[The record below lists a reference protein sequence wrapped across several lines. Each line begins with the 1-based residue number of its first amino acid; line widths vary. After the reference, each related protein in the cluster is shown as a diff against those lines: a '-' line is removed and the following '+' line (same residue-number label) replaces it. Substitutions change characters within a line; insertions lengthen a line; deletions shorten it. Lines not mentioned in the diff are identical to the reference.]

1 MAYYITYGE
10 FQQHMKDYFFRTGS
24 RMQFPEMADYLYRKG
39 LLSETP
45 PNPMLTSEMF
55 GDMDDDAFN
64 KIIDQLPLEL
74 NPQISITPKVKE
86 NDIFP
91 NSVDVFIIRHPRYT
105 RPAPHIHNY
114 FEINYVASGSCTF
127 VFEKD
132 KRTMREG
139 ELCIIAPSSEHDLV
153 IDDDSTVFCIML
165 RKSTFDT
172 TFFSLLSRKDL
183 LSYFFRTILQDDSHA
198 NYLLFFSENN
208 KWLKQIIH
216 NAMGESYKND
226 SYSNA
231 CCISW
236 INLLFSNLLR
246 NYSKTLQFY
255 DYQMGADFSLVLQY
269 IQHNYQTV
277 TLAIS
282 WINLLFSNLLRN
294 YSKTLQFYDYQM
306 GADFSLVLQYIQH
319 NYQTVTLASLAE
331 LFHYSE
337 PHLCTLIKQNTGHTF
352 TGLIKRLRLAEA
364 IDYLTNTNLK
374 IGEIAEKVGYN
385 SADHFSRVFRSTY
398 KMSPQEY
405 RKQNSH
411 TEEAFVPFEVKNEKT
426 N

>member
-45 PNPMLTSEMF
+45 PDPMLTSEMF

-127 VFEKD
+127 VFEKS
-132 KRTMREG
+132 KRTMQEG

-231 CCISW
+231 CC
-236 INLLFSNLLR
+236 
-246 NYSKTLQFY
+246 
-255 DYQMGADFSLVLQY
+255 
-269 IQHNYQTV
+269 
-277 TLAIS
+277 IS

>member
-45 PNPMLTSEMF
+45 PDPMLTSEMF

-74 NPQISITPKVKE
+74 NPQIAITPKVKE
-86 NDIFP
+86 RDIFP
-91 NSVDVFIIRHPRYT
+91 NSGDVFIIRHPRYT

-127 VFEKD
+127 VFEKS
-132 KRTMREG
+132 KRTMQEG

-269 IQHNYQTV
+269 IQHNYQT
-277 TLAIS
+277 L
-282 WINLLFSNLLRN
+282 
-294 YSKTLQFYDYQM
+294 
-306 GADFSLVLQYIQH
+306 
-319 NYQTVTLASLAE
+319 TLASLAE

-337 PHLCTLIKQNTGHTF
+337 PHLCTLIKQNTGHNF

>member
-45 PNPMLTSEMF
+45 PDPILTSEMF

-74 NPQISITPKVKE
+74 NPQIAITPKVKE
-86 NDIFP
+86 SDIFP
-91 NSVDVFIIRHPRYT
+91 NSGDVFIIRHPRYT

-127 VFEKD
+127 VFEKS
-132 KRTMREG
+132 KRTMQEG

-183 LSYFFRTILQDDSHA
+183 LSYFFRTILQDDSNA

-231 CCISW
+231 CC
-236 INLLFSNLLR
+236 
-246 NYSKTLQFY
+246 
-255 DYQMGADFSLVLQY
+255 
-269 IQHNYQTV
+269 
-277 TLAIS
+277 IS

>member
-45 PNPMLTSEMF
+45 PDPMLTSEMF

-277 TLAIS
+277 TLA
-282 WINLLFSNLLRN
+282 
-294 YSKTLQFYDYQM
+294 
-306 GADFSLVLQYIQH
+306 
-319 NYQTVTLASLAE
+319 SLAE

-411 TEEAFVPFEVKNEKT
+411 TEEAFVPFEEKNEKT

>member
-45 PNPMLTSEMF
+45 PDPMLTSEMF

-139 ELCIIAPSSEHDLV
+139 ELCIIAPSSEHDLA

-231 CCISW
+231 CC
-236 INLLFSNLLR
+236 
-246 NYSKTLQFY
+246 
-255 DYQMGADFSLVLQY
+255 
-269 IQHNYQTV
+269 
-277 TLAIS
+277 IS

>member
-45 PNPMLTSEMF
+45 PDPILTSEMF

-74 NPQISITPKVKE
+74 NPQIAITPKVKE
-86 NDIFP
+86 SDIFP
-91 NSVDVFIIRHPRYT
+91 NSGDVFIIRHPRYT

-127 VFEKD
+127 VFEKS
-132 KRTMREG
+132 KRTMQEG

-153 IDDDSTVFCIML
+153 IDDDSNVFCIML

-231 CCISW
+231 CC
-236 INLLFSNLLR
+236 
-246 NYSKTLQFY
+246 
-255 DYQMGADFSLVLQY
+255 
-269 IQHNYQTV
+269 
-277 TLAIS
+277 IS

>member
-45 PNPMLTSEMF
+45 PDPMLTSEMF

-74 NPQISITPKVKE
+74 NPHISITPKVKE

-91 NSVDVFIIRHPRYT
+91 NSGDVFIIRHPRYT

-127 VFEKD
+127 VFEKN
-132 KRTMREG
+132 KRTMQEG

-231 CCISW
+231 CC
-236 INLLFSNLLR
+236 
-246 NYSKTLQFY
+246 
-255 DYQMGADFSLVLQY
+255 
-269 IQHNYQTV
+269 
-277 TLAIS
+277 IS

>member
-45 PNPMLTSEMF
+45 PNPMLTSEIF

-277 TLAIS
+277 TLA
-282 WINLLFSNLLRN
+282 
-294 YSKTLQFYDYQM
+294 
-306 GADFSLVLQYIQH
+306 
-319 NYQTVTLASLAE
+319 SLAE

>member
-10 FQQHMKDYFFRTGS
+10 FQQYMKDYFFRTGS

-45 PNPMLTSEMF
+45 PDPMLTSEMF

-269 IQHNYQTV
+269 IQHNYQT
-277 TLAIS
+277 L
-282 WINLLFSNLLRN
+282 
-294 YSKTLQFYDYQM
+294 
-306 GADFSLVLQYIQH
+306 
-319 NYQTVTLASLAE
+319 TLASLAE

-337 PHLCTLIKQNTGHTF
+337 PHLCTLIKQNTGHNF

>member
-45 PNPMLTSEMF
+45 PDPILTSEMF

-74 NPQISITPKVKE
+74 NPQIAITPKVKE
-86 NDIFP
+86 SDIFP
-91 NSVDVFIIRHPRYT
+91 NSGDVFIIRHPRYT

-127 VFEKD
+127 VFEKS
-132 KRTMREG
+132 KRTMQEG

-165 RKSTFDT
+165 WKSTFDT

-231 CCISW
+231 CC
-236 INLLFSNLLR
+236 
-246 NYSKTLQFY
+246 
-255 DYQMGADFSLVLQY
+255 
-269 IQHNYQTV
+269 
-277 TLAIS
+277 IS

>member
-45 PNPMLTSEMF
+45 PDPILTSEMF

-74 NPQISITPKVKE
+74 NPQIAITPKVKE
-86 NDIFP
+86 SDIFP
-91 NSVDVFIIRHPRYT
+91 NSGDVFIIRHPRYT

-127 VFEKD
+127 VFEKS
-132 KRTMREG
+132 KRTMQEG

-277 TLAIS
+277 TLA
-282 WINLLFSNLLRN
+282 
-294 YSKTLQFYDYQM
+294 
-306 GADFSLVLQYIQH
+306 
-319 NYQTVTLASLAE
+319 SLAE

-405 RKQNSH
+405 CKQNSH

>member
-45 PNPMLTSEMF
+45 PDPILTSEMF
-55 GDMDDDAFN
+55 GDMDDNAFN

-74 NPQISITPKVKE
+74 NPQIAITPKVKE
-86 NDIFP
+86 SDIFP
-91 NSVDVFIIRHPRYT
+91 NSGDVFIIRHPRYT

-127 VFEKD
+127 VFEKS
-132 KRTMREG
+132 KRTMQEG

-231 CCISW
+231 CC
-236 INLLFSNLLR
+236 
-246 NYSKTLQFY
+246 
-255 DYQMGADFSLVLQY
+255 
-269 IQHNYQTV
+269 
-277 TLAIS
+277 IS

>member
-45 PNPMLTSEMF
+45 PDPILTSEMF

-74 NPQISITPKVKE
+74 NPQIAITPKVKE
-86 NDIFP
+86 SDIFP
-91 NSVDVFIIRHPRYT
+91 NSGDVFIIRHPRYT

-127 VFEKD
+127 VFEKS
-132 KRTMREG
+132 KRTMQEG

-172 TFFSLLSRKDL
+172 TIFSLLSRKDL

-231 CCISW
+231 CC
-236 INLLFSNLLR
+236 
-246 NYSKTLQFY
+246 
-255 DYQMGADFSLVLQY
+255 
-269 IQHNYQTV
+269 
-277 TLAIS
+277 IS

>member
-45 PNPMLTSEMF
+45 PDPILTSEMF

-74 NPQISITPKVKE
+74 NPQIAITPKVKE
-86 NDIFP
+86 SDIFP
-91 NSVDVFIIRHPRYT
+91 NSGDVFIIRHPRYT

-127 VFEKD
+127 VFEKS
-132 KRTMREG
+132 KRTMQEG

-165 RKSTFDT
+165 WKSTFNT

-231 CCISW
+231 CC
-236 INLLFSNLLR
+236 
-246 NYSKTLQFY
+246 
-255 DYQMGADFSLVLQY
+255 
-269 IQHNYQTV
+269 
-277 TLAIS
+277 IS

>member
-45 PNPMLTSEMF
+45 PDPILTSEMF

-91 NSVDVFIIRHPRYT
+91 NSGDVFIIRHPRYT

-127 VFEKD
+127 VFEKS
-132 KRTMREG
+132 KRTMQEG

-231 CCISW
+231 CC
-236 INLLFSNLLR
+236 
-246 NYSKTLQFY
+246 
-255 DYQMGADFSLVLQY
+255 
-269 IQHNYQTV
+269 
-277 TLAIS
+277 IS

>member
-45 PNPMLTSEMF
+45 PDPILTSEMF

-74 NPQISITPKVKE
+74 NPQIAITPKVKE
-86 NDIFP
+86 SDIFP
-91 NSVDVFIIRHPRYT
+91 NSGDVFIIRHPRYT

-127 VFEKD
+127 VFEKS
-132 KRTMREG
+132 KRTMQEG
-139 ELCIIAPSSEHDLV
+139 ELCIIALSSEHDLV

-231 CCISW
+231 CC
-236 INLLFSNLLR
+236 
-246 NYSKTLQFY
+246 
-255 DYQMGADFSLVLQY
+255 
-269 IQHNYQTV
+269 
-277 TLAIS
+277 IS

>member
-45 PNPMLTSEMF
+45 PDPMLTSEMF

-86 NDIFP
+86 TDIFP
-91 NSVDVFIIRHPRYT
+91 NSGDVFIIRHPRYT

-127 VFEKD
+127 VFEKS
-132 KRTMREG
+132 KRTMQEG

-172 TFFSLLSRKDL
+172 TFFSLLSRKEL

-269 IQHNYQTV
+269 IQHNYQT
-277 TLAIS
+277 L
-282 WINLLFSNLLRN
+282 
-294 YSKTLQFYDYQM
+294 
-306 GADFSLVLQYIQH
+306 
-319 NYQTVTLASLAE
+319 TLASLAE

-337 PHLCTLIKQNTGHTF
+337 PHLCTLIKQNTGHNF

>member
-45 PNPMLTSEMF
+45 PDPILTSEMF

-91 NSVDVFIIRHPRYT
+91 NSGDVFIIRHPRYT

-127 VFEKD
+127 VFEKS
-132 KRTMREG
+132 KRTMQEG
-139 ELCIIAPSSEHDLV
+139 ELCIIALSSEHDLV

-231 CCISW
+231 CC
-236 INLLFSNLLR
+236 
-246 NYSKTLQFY
+246 
-255 DYQMGADFSLVLQY
+255 
-269 IQHNYQTV
+269 
-277 TLAIS
+277 IS